1 MNQDN
6 TLTGKYDHEVIRES
20 RNGNLYELERLD
32 KVSNEISQDAKDT
45 GLLFAC
51 RRGDAEIFDL
61 LIKWGANP
69 LDEMC
74 LFNAC
79 ETNRENIVD
88 KLLPLFPKEN
98 HQELYTNCLQATNAK
113 YYSHQN
119 SSLFKKILQR
129 APEEDVAQRLF
140 YTFQSNDQYKFA
152 TIFPYANAEKTLD
165 LIDTLHDKTRFT
177 YLHKEMYRL
186 LEEKV
191 ANNQKSRIINAIEES
206 QAMPNPH
213 RKRQM

>member
-1 MNQDN
+1 MERNN
-6 TLTGKYDHEVIRES
+6 KFTGKYDYEVIRES

-32 KVSNEISQDAKDT
+32 KVSNEISQHAKDM

-51 RRGDAEIFDL
+51 RRGDANVFDL
-61 LIKWGANP
+61 LIKWGADASN
-69 LDEMC
+69 EMC

-79 ETNRENIVD
+79 ENSREIIVD
-88 KLLPLFPKEN
+88 KLLPLFPKEEY
-98 HQELYTNCLQATNAK
+98 QELYSKCLQATNAK
-113 YYSHQN
+113 YYSDQN
-119 SSLFKKILQR
+119 ASLFKKILQR

-140 YTFQSNDQYKFA
+140 YTFQSNDQYKFE
-152 TIFPYANAEKTLD
+152 TIFPYADAEKTLD

-206 QAMPNPH
+206 QAMPNLH